1 MDVRYKSALLIQMT
15 RAPAPDVPAPVG
27 LSVEVDQEGAK
38 GTTFAIARS
47 ACLAIGKP
55 TALQKTREAKL
66 PIVHGRNINLRCLS
80 SLGGAEEIHGVPPCL
95 SCRWP

>member
-1 MDVRYKSALLIQMT
+1 MT

-47 ACLAIGKP
+47 ACLAIWE
-55 TALQKTREAKL
+55 TDRIAKDAR
-66 PIVHGRNINLRCLS
+66 G
-80 SLGGAEEIHGVPPCL
+80 EITDRPRKEISTSGVCPL
-95 SCRWP
+95 